1 MVKMV
6 EPLDAKF
13 CAGHYSS
20 VEDVLRCAGRGAL
33 PTPVRNR
40 RHPGGKSFG
49 SLRNRRPRN
58 ECRWLAEEGRAL
70 NITPRA
76 ILPRLIRFSC
86 LMVLAAFLVV
96 PFGHSF
102 LVQAATVTGL
112 GGSAP
117 AAGTVHSEYGTKT
130 GPELSKEEWVVGV
143 EKTLQSIKATS
154 EKDEMRGYYNKMV
167 GRELIR
173 HVRVIVIMLAIFAVA
188 FPLAI
193 WLMSRK
199 RVLGLS
205 GLSAEVAAT
214 LLVIEERQAK
224 LANTLKRNP
233 RRD

>member
-1 MVKMV
+1 
-6 EPLDAKF
+6 
-13 CAGHYSS
+13 
-20 VEDVLRCAGRGAL
+20 
-33 PTPVRNR
+33 
-40 RHPGGKSFG
+40 
-49 SLRNRRPRN
+49 
-58 ECRWLAEEGRAL
+58 
-70 NITPRA
+70 
-76 ILPRLIRFSC
+76 
-86 LMVLAAFLVV
+86 MVLVAFFVV

-224 LANTLKRNP
+224 LANTLKEIQGEIDYLHTMSVPELNNLIQQAESYLKQNQTDLEKAGSV
-233 RRD
+233 RRKPQDKP